1 MTTAIVLFGTGQIAE
16 LAAFYF
22 THDSPHRVAAYT
34 VDGAYAKEPSL
45 RGLPV
50 IPFEEIEKAFP
61 PDRHAMFVAVSYS
74 RMNSLRAEKFQQA
87 RRKGYDLAHY
97 VSSKAT
103 IWPGFER
110 RANQFILEDNTIQPF
125 ARVGE
130 NVTLWSGNHIGHH
143 SSIGDHTFVASHVVI
158 SGNVTIGE
166 RCFLGVNATIRDG
179 INVAEGSL
187 IGAGSLIMKNTE
199 VDSLHAAKATTTSP
213 VPASR
218 AGL

>member
-1 MTTAIVLFGTGQIAE
+1 MRTPLVLFGTGQIAE

-22 THDSPHRVAAYT
+22 AHDSEYKVVAHT
-34 VDGAYAKEPSL
+34 VDGAFVREPSL

-50 IPFEEIEKAFP
+50 VPFEEIEARFP
-61 PDRHAMFVAVSYS
+61 PQGHALFVAVSYS
-74 RMNSLRAEKFQQA
+74 GMNALRADKFRLA

-103 IWPGFER
+103 VWPGFAP

-125 ARVGE
+125 ARIGE
-130 NVTLWSGNHIGHH
+130 NVTLWSGNHVGHH
-143 SSIGDHTFVASHVVI
+143 SSIGDHSFVSSHVVI

-166 RCFLGVNATIRDG
+166 RCFLGVNATLRDG
-179 INVAEGSL
+179 IRIADGTLV
-187 IGAGSLIMKNTE
+187 GAGAIVMKSTDR
-199 VDSLHAAKATTTSP
+199 DSLYAAEATAVSR